1 MSNSEVFDSIPE
13 DFERREAA
21 EESASYTDGAG
32 AEIVEGVVERI
43 VYENTENGFFVGRLR
58 GKDSEAL
65 LTFVGN
71 LMAVSPG
78 ETVRLK
84 GRWVENRRF
93 GRQFRADAA
102 EVILPTSVDG
112 IERYLGSGLIPGIG
126 PVYAKRLV
134 DAFKTETL
142 QVIDEHPDRLRRVPG
157 IGRKRAEQIRKAWEE
172 QRSIQSIM
180 IFLQSHGI
188 SAALSVRIHKHYG
201 EGAAAIMRA
210 NPYQLARDITGIGFL
225 SADRIAR
232 EMGIAV
238 DAPARIKA
246 GVLHALNTAGDSGHS
261 YLQIDQLNQQTAA
274 LLKLP
279 TDTFPEILQEMTE
292 TREIVRDQ
300 DAWYLPLLY
309 HAEVGCAAKLKGLLR
324 APLDHVPIQVEKALT
339 WVEQRVGSAL
349 SDEQREAIRVG
360 VQSKVMVITGGPG
373 TGKTTVIKSLLA
385 IMEAKGIAYQLA
397 APTGRASKRMEEATG
412 KEALT
417 IHRLLE
423 YNAATGSF
431 QRGENNPL
439 MTDMLVVDEASML
452 DVQLAHALFR
462 ALQPGTRLVLVGDV
476 DQLPSVGPGNV
487 LFDIIA
493 SGVIPVVRLKTVFR
507 QGAESG
513 IISNAHR
520 INRGEMPEFNDRDFF
535 LIERQDPAR
544 VLETIVEVVSR
555 RLPARYG
562 FSPLRDIQVLAPMRR
577 GGAGVESI
585 NLALKQAIN
594 PDGKGIPHRS
604 FGVGDKVMQTKNN
617 YDLDVYNGDVGEVTL
632 LDEEA
637 GEMEVRFEDER
648 RVLYPL
654 DATDNLAMA
663 YATTV
668 HKAQGSE
675 YPALVLTLLP
685 QHYMMLQRNVL
696 YTAIT
701 RGKKLVVI
709 IGSGKAVAMA
719 VHNADIA
726 ERNSLLSDR
735 LRNER

>member
-1 MSNSEVFDSIPE
+1 
-13 DFERREAA
+13 
-21 EESASYTDGAG
+21 
-32 AEIVEGVVERI
+32 
-43 VYENTENGFFVGRLR
+43 
-58 GKDSEAL
+58 
-65 LTFVGN
+65 
-71 LMAVSPG
+71 
-78 ETVRLK
+78 
-84 GRWVENRRF
+84 
-93 GRQFRADAA
+93 
-102 EVILPTSVDG
+102 
-112 IERYLGSGLIPGIG
+112 
-126 PVYAKRLV
+126 
-134 DAFKTETL
+134 
-142 QVIDEHPDRLRRVPG
+142 
-157 IGRKRAEQIRKAWEE
+157 
-172 QRSIQSIM
+172 
-180 IFLQSHGI
+180 
-188 SAALSVRIHKHYG
+188 
-201 EGAAAIMRA
+201 
-210 NPYQLARDITGIGFL
+210 
-225 SADRIAR
+225 
-232 EMGIAV
+232 
-238 DAPARIKA
+238 
-246 GVLHALNTAGDSGHS
+246 
-261 YLQIDQLNQQTAA
+261 
-274 LLKLP
+274 
-279 TDTFPEILQEMTE
+279 
-292 TREIVRDQ
+292 
-300 DAWYLPLLY
+300 
-309 HAEVGCAAKLKGLLR
+309 
-324 APLDHVPIQVEKALT
+324 
-339 WVEQRVGSAL
+339 
-349 SDEQREAIRVG
+349 
-360 VQSKVMVITGGPG
+360 
-373 TGKTTVIKSLLA
+373 
-385 IMEAKGIAYQLA
+385 
-397 APTGRASKRMEEATG
+397 MEEATG

-535 LIERQDPAR
+535 LIDRQDPAR

-648 RVLYPL
+648 RVLSPL

-701 RGKKLVVI
+701 RGKNLVVI